1 MCLLVA
7 GDFYCSIQERRGGGG
22 KLRSQERSRGFIPL
36 VTAFIVPRKNYT
48 ESFCSIC
55 RTDEV
60 TARHVPLVGGFQQ
73 AADRRP
79 ECRTP

>member
-48 ESFCSIC
+48 ESFLL
-55 RTDEV
+55 
-60 TARHVPLVGGFQQ
+60 HL
-73 AADRRP
+73 
-79 ECRTP
+79 